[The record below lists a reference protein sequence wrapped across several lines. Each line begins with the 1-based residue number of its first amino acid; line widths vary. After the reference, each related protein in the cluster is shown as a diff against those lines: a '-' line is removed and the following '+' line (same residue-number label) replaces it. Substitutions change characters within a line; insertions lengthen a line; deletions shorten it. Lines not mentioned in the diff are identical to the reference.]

1 MLKLI
6 GRAAPLATAVTAAVL
21 LLATQASAA
30 IVGAFTAQGDVI
42 TAPLAFNTTVF
53 NSFQDVPGGL
63 QFTIAP
69 GLQGPVKL
77 ELLQSTANV
86 KVAAAAIGSAFGI
99 SQSLPLAITS
109 PEIFAAGIH
118 SFAVGAVTVGQSEGA
133 IVARLTL
140 TPVPGALFL
149 GLSGAA
155 MIGGLALTG
164 RRRPSPQAV

>member
-42 TAPLAFNTTVF
+42 TTPVAFNATVF
-53 NSFQDVPGGL
+53 NSFADVPGGL
-63 QFTIAP
+63 QFSIVP

-99 SQSLPLAITS
+99 SQSLPLVITS

-118 SFAVGAVTVGQSEGA
+118 SFAVGAVTAGQSEGA

-149 GLSGAA
+149 ALSGAA
-155 MIGGLALTG
+155 MIGGLAAS
-164 RRRPSPQAV
+164 RRRFTQV